1 VVAEKRLVFANL
13 AGGVAASLG
22 YDEAAQMID
31 AGLAR
36 PLATGSVFTR
46 CLAQAATVETMPDRH
61 ATTAEAAPATDDEPH
76 AARHGHISGARIMP
90 FPEPELTVD
99 PHAIPIG
106 TWLGFHD
113 GEIPLLAR
121 LAVHDPTQD
130 SYIFVNRDGVK
141 LRELSGGELQR
152 LFDDEV
158 VDVLE
163 LRAPP
168 RSRPAGEPSEDD
180 QEERA

>member
-1 VVAEKRLVFANL
+1 
-13 AGGVAASLG
+13 
-22 YDEAAQMID
+22 
-31 AGLAR
+31 
-36 PLATGSVFTR
+36 
-46 CLAQAATVETMPDRH
+46 
-61 ATTAEAAPATDDEPH
+61 
-76 AARHGHISGARIMP
+76 MP

-99 PHAIPIG
+99 PHSIPTG

-121 LAVHDPTQD
+121 LAVHDPGQD

-141 LRELSGGELQR
+141 LREVAGRELQR
-152 LFDDEV
+152 LFDDGV

-168 RSRPAGEPSEDD
+168 RKPPTDKSTDDD
-180 QEERA
+180 QEELA